1 MKKSLDFNDLE
12 KVYDLIA
19 QGIDE
24 AGEGEESLFLGK
36 LCITLAHAIPDLA
49 VVEEAIRIARG
60 K

>member
-1 MKKSLDFNDLE
+1 MKQSLEFQELE
-12 KVYDLIA
+12 QVYDLIA
-19 QGIDE
+19 QAIDE
-24 AGEGEESLFLGK
+24 TEAGSESLFLGK